1 VDWCCLDTS
10 GASCGILLMWD
21 SRVVEK
27 VKECVGEYTVA
38 CSFRNVEN
46 QFTWVFASV
55 YGPNCDCDRRFLW
68 DELFGLVN
76 C

>member
-1 VDWCCLDTS
+1 VS
-10 GASCGILLMWD
+10 ILLLVLLEML
-21 SRVVEK
+21 K
-27 VKECVGEYTVA
+27 
-38 CSFRNVEN
+38 N